1 MASVFASPQTHHG
14 GFRADK
20 LTMQI
25 AEVDVAGMLF
35 QNVQFS
41 FTQQITLLYEIGS
54 NFVYYV
60 GGRAQGTA
68 TIAFVVGPAA
78 GQQRFIANYGD
89 LCAPQNIGFN
99 ASGGCEDTTNSIK
112 YTLISAVLTTVAST
126 VNSNDLVIN
135 QQLQFMFIDLKYT

>member
-25 AEVDVAGMLF
+25 AGADVAGMLF

-54 NFVYYV
+54 SFVYYV

-68 TIAFVVGPAA
+68 TIAFVVGPAE
-78 GQQRFIANYGD
+78 GQQKLLENYGD
-89 LCAPQNIGFN
+89 LCSPKNIGFS
-99 ASGGCEDTTNSIK
+99 AAGGCEESAGGIAYD
-112 YTLISAVLTTVAST
+112 LISAVFTTIAAS

-135 QQLQFMFIDLKYT
+135 QQLQLMFIDLKYT

>member
-1 MASVFASPQTHHG
+1 MASVFASPQTYKG

-68 TIAFVVGPAA
+68 TIAFVIGPAP
-78 GQQRFIANYGD
+78 GQQRFLANYGD
-89 LCAPQNIGFN
+89 LCDPQNIGFN
-99 ASGGCEDTTNSIK
+99 ASSGCEDVAGAIK
-112 YTLISAVLTTVAST
+112 YTLISAVLTTVAAS

-135 QQLQFMFIDLKYT
+135 QQLQFTFIDLKYS

>member
-1 MASVFASPQTHHG
+1 MPSVFASPQTYHG

-20 LTMQI
+20 LRLTI
-25 AEVDVAGMLF
+25 ANTDVAGMLF

-60 GGRAQGTA
+60 GGRAQGTC
-68 TIAFVVGPAA
+68 TIAFVVGPGA
-78 GQQRFIANYGD
+78 GQAAFITSYGD
-89 LCAPQNIGFN
+89 LCDPKDMGFN
-99 ASGGCEDTTNSIK
+99 PSSGCENVAGNLK
-112 YTLISAVLTTVAST
+112 YTMKSAVLTTVAAS

-135 QQLQFMFIDLKYT
+135 QQLQFMFIDLQM